1 MRKIRIFII
10 LSMII
15 FLSTALSA
23 KIVEMIAAKVNGE
36 IITLSELENELVQV
50 REQVKKVYP
59 PEEQANALKIEQK
72 KMLNLLIENKLIL
85 QNAKKAGIDVSPA
98 EVNRYVEEA
107 ITNMKKNFP
116 DEKAFEDA
124 LVERQTNLTELRRSY
139 RSRIEEELVIQRY
152 VEQEVKSKIEVSEK
166 EIDDYFEK
174 QKEELRAKHILLN
187 TEEEA
192 NAVLNELNNGRDFD
206 ELAKERSKGPSAEK
220 GGDLGYF
227 RKGDMLPEFEDKVFQ
242 MKKGEI
248 AGPVK
253 TQFGYHIIKLEDRR
267 TIEPGERIHAFHIV
281 SKTLEESKDLLERL
295 KKGEDFETLA
305 KEKSIGPSAKDGGD
319 LGFFKRGD
327 MVSEFEN
334 VAFNLKI
341 GELSDIVKTDYGYH
355 IIKVVSKETLSP
367 DQVAAVKLNI
377 KNKLTQD
384 KMEKV
389 YSAWVEKLKKEAVI
403 EIKLV
408 E

>member
-1 MRKIRIFII
+1 MKRILII
-10 LSMII
+10 IGI
-15 FLSTALSA
+15 FLFFSLPASA
-23 KIVEMIAAKVNGE
+23 KIIEMIAAKVNGE
-36 IITLSELENELVQV
+36 IITLSDLENELAQI

-59 PEEQANALKIEQK
+59 PEEQDNAFKVEQK

-85 QNAKKAGIDVSPA
+85 QNARKAGIDIAPA
-98 EVNRYVEEA
+98 EVNRYLEEA
-107 ITNMKKNFP
+107 VSNMKKNFP
-116 DEKAFEDA
+116 DEKAFENA
-124 LVERQTNLTELRRSY
+124 LAERHTNFSELRRAY

-166 EIDDYFEK
+166 EVDDYFEK
-174 QKEELRAKHILLN
+174 QKEEVRAKHILLK

-192 NAVLNELNNGRDFD
+192 NAVLNEIKSGRDFD
-206 ELAKERSKGPSAEK
+206 ELAKEKSQGPSAEK

-227 RKGDMLPEFEDKVFQ
+227 RRGDMLPEFEEKAFQ
-242 MKKGEI
+242 MNKGEI

-267 TIEPGERIHAFHIV
+267 VIVPGERIHAYHIV
-281 SKTLEESKDLLERL
+281 TKTSEEADALLERL

-334 VAFNLKI
+334 VAFNLKA

-355 IIKVVSKETLSP
+355 IIRVTAKETLSP
-367 DQVAAVKLNI
+367 GDILAVKSNI
-377 KNKLTQD
+377 KNKLFQD

-389 YSAWVEKLKKEAVI
+389 YFEWIEKLKKEASI
-403 EIKLV
+403 EIKLA

>member
-1 MRKIRIFII
+1 MKRFFVVI
-10 LSMII
+10 SI
-15 FLSTALSA
+15 FLLLLTRANA

-36 IITLSELENELVQV
+36 IITLSELENELSQV
-50 REQVKKVYP
+50 REQVKKVYA
-59 PEEQANALKIEQK
+59 PEEQANALKVEQK
-72 KMLNLLIENKLIL
+72 KMLNLLVENKLIL
-85 QNAKKAGIDVSPA
+85 QNAKKAGIDIAPA
-98 EVNRYVEEA
+98 EVNRYLEEA

-124 LVERQTNLTELRRSY
+124 LVERQTNLSELRRSY

-174 QKEELRAKHILLN
+174 QKEEVRAKHILLK

-192 NAVLNELNNGRDFD
+192 TAVLNELKNGKDFD
-206 ELAKERSKGPSAEK
+206 ELAKEKSKGPSAEK

-227 RKGDMLPEFEDKVFQ
+227 RKGDMVPEFEEKVFQ
-242 MKKGEI
+242 MNKGEI

-267 TIEPGERIHAFHIV
+267 TIEPGERIHAYHIV
-281 SKTLEESKDLLERL
+281 SKTPEEAKDLLERL
-295 KKGEDFETLA
+295 KKGEDFGTLA

-341 GELSDIVKTDYGYH
+341 GDLSDIVKTDYGYH
-355 IIKVVSKETLSP
+355 IIKVVSRETLSP
-367 DQVAAVKLNI
+367 DQVAAVKQNI
-377 KNKLTQD
+377 KNKISQD
-384 KMEKV
+384 KMEKA
-389 YSAWVEKLKKEAVI
+389 YSSWVEKLKKDAVI
-403 EIKLV
+403 EIKIT